1 MSDQLQVSEV
11 PGDVA
16 SVVDRLTAGL
26 RDRGVEVFATI
37 DHAAGARAAGLD
49 LADEVLLVFGDPA
62 VGTALM
68 QADPRAGVDLPLRVL
83 VWSQD
88 GVTRLAYQDPA
99 VLAEM
104 LAAVEAVN
112 SQSVV
117 VLPNNGNIVPVARQL
132 DALTSKAV
140 LVVPTRLLSRLTQPL
155 VAVTVVFRG
164 GVRVSS
170 SA

>member
-49 LADEVLLVFGDPA
+49 LPDEVLLVFGNPA

-68 QADPRAGVDLPLRVL
+68 QADPRSGVDLPLRML

-88 GVTRLAYQDPA
+88 GATRLAYQDPA
-99 VLAEM
+99 VLADRYE
-104 LAAVEAVN
+104 VGSE
-112 SQSVV
+112 Q
-117 VLPNNGNIVPVARQL
+117 GTL
-132 DALTSKAV
+132 D
-140 LVVPTRLLSRLTQPL
+140 RLRGLLEPL
-155 VAVTVVFRG
+155 VAEVGRS
-164 GVRVSS
+164 R
-170 SA
+170 